1 MENVSI
7 FLAKFWGWYLVI
19 FCMLLVVRPKRMTQL
34 LSYLE
39 DEKYLVLTSLLAI
52 FIGLFTISLHNVWD
66 HNWKLIITLLG
77 WASLIKGIIRF
88 SFPKTSLKAI
98 NSLNIKLIPYFLF
111 ILFVL
116 GVFLLNE
123 VYLLVPD

>member
-77 WASLIKGIIRF
+77 WASLIKGVIRF
-88 SFPKTSLKAI
+88 SFPKTSLKGG
-98 NSLNIKLIPYFLF
+98 S
-111 ILFVL
+111 
-116 GVFLLNE
+116 
-123 VYLLVPD
+123 